1 MERYANLNGN
11 SNVIAFEIGNTWINV
26 QFATESPYTYSYQK
40 AGEIHVERMK
50 VLAREGRGLNSYIML
65 NCKYSY
71 D

>member
-11 SNVIAFEIGNTWINV
+11 SGVIAFEIGSTWIKV
-26 QFATESPYTYSYQK
+26 QFRTGSPYTYSYQK
-40 AGEIHVERMK
+40 AGEIHVKRMK
-50 VLAREGRGLNSYIML
+50 VLARNGRGLNSYINL

>member
-11 SNVIAFEIGNTWINV
+11 SGVVAYAIGNTWIKV
-26 QFATESPYTYSYQK
+26 QFTTGSPYTYSYQK
-40 AGEIHVERMK
+40 AGVPHVEMMK
-50 VLAREGRGLNSYIML
+50 VLAREGRGLNSYIMR

>member
-11 SNVIAFEIGNTWINV
+11 SNVVAFEIGNTWIKV
-26 QFATESPYTYSYQK
+26 QFVTGSPYTYSYQK
-40 AGEIHVERMK
+40 AGETHVERMK
-50 VLAREGRGLNSYIML
+50 VLAREGRGLNRYIML

>member
-11 SNVIAFEIGNTWINV
+11 SNVVAFEIGNTWIKV
-26 QFATESPYTYSYQK
+26 QFVTGSPYTYSYQK
-40 AGEIHVERMK
+40 AGETHVERMK

>member
-11 SNVIAFEIGNTWINV
+11 SGVVAFEIGSTWIKV
-26 QFATESPYTYSYQK
+26 QFRTGSPYTYSYQK
-40 AGEIHVERMK
+40 AGEIHVEKMK
-50 VLAREGRGLNSYIML
+50 VLARNGRGLNSYINL

>member
-11 SNVIAFEIGNTWINV
+11 SGVIAFEIGNTWIKV
-26 QFATESPYTYSYQK
+26 QFTTGLPYTYSYRK

-50 VLAREGRGLNSYIML
+50 VLARKGRGLNSYIML

>member
-11 SNVIAFEIGNTWINV
+11 SGVVAFEIGKTWIKV
-26 QFATESPYTYSYQK
+26 QFVTGSPYTYSYQK
-40 AGEIHVERMK
+40 AGEKHVEMMK
-50 VLAREGRGLNSYIML
+50 ILAREGRGLNSYITR

>member
-1 MERYANLNGN
+1 MERYANKNGN
-11 SNVIAFEIGNTWINV
+11 SNVIAFEIGITWIKV
-26 QFATESPYTYSYQK
+26 QFATGSPYTYSYQK